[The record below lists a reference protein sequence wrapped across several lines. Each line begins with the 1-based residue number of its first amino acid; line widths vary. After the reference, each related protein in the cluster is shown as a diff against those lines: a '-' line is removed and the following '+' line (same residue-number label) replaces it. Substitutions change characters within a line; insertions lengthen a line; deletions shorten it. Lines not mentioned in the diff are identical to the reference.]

1 MRNSLSANK
10 DFILWVLLLQAKDT
24 VFKVR
29 EKELSQY
36 SLSPE
41 QAAVLFIIQTIG
53 ETATPAVISRWLF
66 RKHHT
71 VSGLLSRI
79 EKKGL
84 IRRTK
89 DLARKNMIRVTLT
102 EKGRQAYYQ
111 ASRMESIGSIMSSL
125 SEEERQQ
132 LSSCLQTLRARALKE
147 LGMDAEP
154 PLLPSQ

>member
-1 MRNSLSANK
+1 MTNSLSANK
-10 DFILWVLLLQAKDT
+10 DFTLWVLLLQAKDM

-53 ETATPAVISRWLF
+53 ETATPADISRWLL

-71 VSGLLSRI
+71 VSGVLSRM

-84 IRRTK
+84 LRRTK

-111 ASRMESIGSIMSSL
+111 ASRMESIYDIMSSL
-125 SEEERQQ
+125 SEEEHQQ
-132 LSSCLQTLRARALKE
+132 LSSYLQTLRARALKE
-147 LGMDAEP
+147 LGMDQKP
-154 PLLPSQ
+154 PFP